1 MNINPYTKWEN
12 KATKEVFLL
21 VEKWGK
27 GFEVTKY
34 KLINLETEEEKLVDK
49 EYMHQIV
56 ADGRMVRRI
65 STTKPNPP
73 AAETAEEKKMSKTAK
88 LDWDE
93 AKEIAD
99 ILTKTE
105 NTDDDYSI
113 TENALADKWNIS
125 LEDFHE
131 IAGGIFQMIDF
142 GISPLTQT
150 PYVGIS
156 KGNEWLAKKEVNQQF
171 IHALINWATEGEVL
185 PEGSKG
191 FVRTITS
198 KGKPKFEITISRP
211 KPDVEAVS

>member
-1 MNINPYTKWEN
+1 
-12 KATKEVFLL
+12 
-21 VEKWGK
+21 
-27 GFEVTKY
+27 
-34 KLINLETEEEKLVDK
+34 
-49 EYMHQIV
+49 
-56 ADGRMVRRI
+56 
-65 STTKPNPP
+65 
-73 AAETAEEKKMSKTAK
+73 MSKTVE

-99 ILTKTE
+99 VLTKTE
-105 NTDDDYSI
+105 NPDEDYSI
-113 TENALADKWNIS
+113 TENALADKYNIS

-131 IAGGIFQMIDF
+131 IVDGIFRMIDF

-150 PYVGIS
+150 PFVGIS

-171 IHALINWATEGEVL
+171 IHALINWATEGEDI

-198 KGKPKFEITISRP
+198 GGKPEFDITISRP

>member
-1 MNINPYTKWEN
+1 
-12 KATKEVFLL
+12 
-21 VEKWGK
+21 
-27 GFEVTKY
+27 
-34 KLINLETEEEKLVDK
+34 
-49 EYMHQIV
+49 
-56 ADGRMVRRI
+56 
-65 STTKPNPP
+65 
-73 AAETAEEKKMSKTAK
+73 MSKTVK

-99 ILTKTE
+99 VLTKTE
-105 NTDDDYSI
+105 NPDEDYSI
-113 TENALADKWNIS
+113 TENALADKYNIS

-131 IAGGIFQMIDF
+131 IVDGIFRMIDF

-150 PYVGIS
+150 PFVGIS

-171 IHALINWATEGEVL
+171 IHALINWATEGEDI

-198 KGKPKFEITISRP
+198 GGKPEFDITISRP